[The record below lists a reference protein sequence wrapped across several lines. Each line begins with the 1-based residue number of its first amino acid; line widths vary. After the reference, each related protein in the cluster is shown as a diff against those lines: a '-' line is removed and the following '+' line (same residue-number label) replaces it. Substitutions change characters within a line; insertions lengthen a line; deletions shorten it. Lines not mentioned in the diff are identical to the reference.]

1 MSSEDT
7 NILEINQQQKSD
19 KHHLLFMWILNLWHK
34 RLMDVKIIPKKS
46 LKYLQYSHYVYR
58 GKDCMKMFS
67 KFLREHA
74 MKLINFKKTEAIKK
88 RTARIKYKSKNMLY
102 L

>member
-1 MSSEDT
+1 
-7 NILEINQQQKSD
+7 
-19 KHHLLFMWILNLWHK
+19 
-34 RLMDVKIIPKKS
+34 
-46 LKYLQYSHYVYR
+46 
-58 GKDCMKMFS
+58 MKMFS

-74 MKLINFKKTEAIKK
+74 MKLIDFKKTEAIKK

>member
-1 MSSEDT
+1 
-7 NILEINQQQKSD
+7 
-19 KHHLLFMWILNLWHK
+19 
-34 RLMDVKIIPKKS
+34 MDVKIIRKNH
-46 LKYLQYSHYVYR
+46 LNIYNIYR

-74 MKLINFKKTEAIKK
+74 MKLINFQKTEAIKK